1 VRTLSKLVGAPGL
14 YTVRPSSVLVV
25 EDDDDVRD
33 ALAETVS
40 RAGYRV
46 TTARHGGEA
55 LAALDGAGSSPPD
68 VVLLDLMM
76 PVVDGWSV
84 LRHVEASEREVSVL
98 VVTAV
103 REPRLPE
110 HIGVLTKPTSRDTLL
125 AAIEA
130 RCPPTI
136 IESPPKV
143 DATLYVRAGC
153 DRSAHAR
160 SVLEAILARYECADV
175 SCRVIDVSNA
185 PKEIATAPTLVIRRP
200 LPLTLLDGPVDTQ
213 LVTGLFDMAEIPRRR
228 W

>member
-1 VRTLSKLVGAPGL
+1 MAEPAL
-14 YTVRPSSVLVV
+14 YTARPSSVLIV
-25 EDDDDVRD
+25 EDDDEVRD

-40 RAGYRV
+40 HAGYRV
-46 TTARHGGEA
+46 STARHGGEA
-55 LAALDGAGSSPPD
+55 LAVLEGTGSSPPD

-84 LRHVEASEREVSVL
+84 LRHVEASARDVSVV

-103 REPRLPE
+103 REPRLPA
-110 HIGVLTKPTSRDTLL
+110 HVGVLTKPTNRADLL

-130 RCPPTI
+130 RCPPVI

-143 DATLYVRAGC
+143 EATLYVRAGC

-160 SVLEAILARYECADV
+160 TVLEAILARYDCADV
-175 SCRVIDVSNA
+175 SCRVIDVSRA
-185 PKEIATAPTLVIRRP
+185 PREITTAPTLVIRRP
-200 LPLTLLDGPVDTQ
+200 LPLTLLDGPVDSK
-213 LVTGLFDMAEIPRRR
+213 LVSGLFDMAEVPRRR